1 MAESYAKLMG
11 VSIAAIV
18 IAVAAIFVASTGTNS
33 MVTAQQIGSDYDPQV
48 REIHLFTK
56 VDESIDEDKFGVPP
70 DLYSSEQ
77 YNSEIEEIVERTRM
91 SYLDAMLYHAD
102 ENGLESETVAGLINV
117 KTKNK
122 LREEA
127 EKLNFMPKTSKLP
140 I

>member
-1 MAESYAKLMG
+1 MEELLNMY
-11 VSIAAIV
+11 
-18 IAVAAIFVASTGTNS
+18 T
-33 MVTAQQIGSDYDPQV
+33 
-48 REIHLFTK
+48 
-56 VDESIDEDKFGVPP
+56 
-70 DLYSSEQ
+70 SEQ
-77 YNSEIEEIVERTRM
+77 YNIEIEELVEKTSM

-117 KTKNK
+117 KTKTK

>member
-1 MAESYAKLMG
+1 
-11 VSIAAIV
+11 
-18 IAVAAIFVASTGTNS
+18 
-33 MVTAQQIGSDYDPQV
+33 MVELLNMFTSERYND
-48 REIHLFTK
+48 EI
-56 VDESIDEDKFGVPP
+56 
-70 DLYSSEQ
+70 
-77 YNSEIEEIVERTRM
+77 NEIVDRTKM
-91 SYLDAMLYHAD
+91 SFLDAIMYHAD

>member
-1 MAESYAKLMG
+1 M
-11 VSIAAIV
+11 
-18 IAVAAIFVASTGTNS
+18 
-33 MVTAQQIGSDYDPQV
+33 
-48 REIHLFTK
+48 EILN
-56 VDESIDEDKFGVPP
+56 
-70 DLYSSEQ
+70 LYSSEQ

-102 ENGLESETVAGLINV
+102 ENGLESETVAGLINI

-127 EKLNFMPKTSKLP
+127 EILNFMPKTSKLP

>member
-1 MAESYAKLMG
+1 M
-11 VSIAAIV
+11 
-18 IAVAAIFVASTGTNS
+18 
-33 MVTAQQIGSDYDPQV
+33 
-48 REIHLFTK
+48 
-56 VDESIDEDKFGVPP
+56 DEELN
-70 DLYSSEQ
+70 LYTSER

-117 KTKNK
+117 KTKTK

-127 EKLNFMPKTSKLP
+127 EILNFMPKTSKLP